1 MVIAIKSGQEA
12 QKGKEGV
19 MANKP
24 FETKVSWRPSH
35 FTTDGHSTGL
45 SCCRAP
51 FDIYGRILGH
61 CFEYYDI
68 CNMERPL

>member
-24 FETKVSWRPSH
+24 FETKVS
-35 FTTDGHSTGL
+35 
-45 SCCRAP
+45 
-51 FDIYGRILGH
+51 
-61 CFEYYDI
+61 
-68 CNMERPL
+68 